1 MSSLERLRAE
11 HAARVRRF
19 EEDNRGY
26 FAASISDRG
35 EDYFE
40 QFDERFAELLAD
52 QEAGGGA
59 YFVLVDDEGDE
70 GAVLGRFNLIF
81 REGARADLGY
91 RVAERAAGRGVAT
104 GAVAE
109 VCALAASAYRVRS
122 VMAAASRA
130 NVASQRV
137 LAKAG
142 FVEVGPADPAEIGGQ
157 EGSWY
162 RRDLTDG

>member
-19 EEDNRGY
+19 EEDNRGF

-35 EDYFE
+35 DDYFE
-40 QFDERFAELLAD
+40 QFDERFEELLAD

-59 YFVLVDDEGDE
+59 YFVVVDDQGS
-70 GAVLGRFNLIF
+70 VLGRFNLIF
-81 REGARADLGY
+81 GEAGRAELGY

-104 GAVAE
+104 AAVQE
-109 VCALAASAYRVRS
+109 VCAIAASTYGVRRVL
-122 VMAAASRA
+122 AAASRA

-137 LAKAG
+137 LVKAG
-142 FVEVGPADPAEIGGQ
+142 FVVAGPADPAEIGGK

-162 RRDLTDG
+162 SRDLTLD